1 MRGIIDD
8 ILNAF
13 RKNNNQVVQ
22 LLLIGV
28 FLFFMK
34 LFLLFASNLFPN
46 PDVYQTFIQ
55 QNLILS
61 TNFKVILT
69 HPWTFITFPF
79 TNSGFLDLL
88 FNSLA
93 IFWFG
98 NLLTDFLGG
107 RKTFIVY
114 FLGAIF
120 SSFFYFL
127 VYFLMSSISK
137 NVVMPSYLFGSNTG
151 VYAIL
156 FASVAL
162 LPDYELSFFRIF
174 IKLKYLALAFL
185 LISFLNPNSGV
196 LNLGGAIFGYLHVKF
211 LRTGWNILS
220 PFEQALDWMIKLG
233 KPKNKMPFKSFSKTP
248 VGDFQRKQHLVEA
261 GYGPNQEEI
270 DYLLD
275 KISNN
280 GYESLSKDEKHRLFI
295 ASQKKD

>member
-13 RKNNNQVVQ
+13 RKNNNQVIQ
-22 LLLIGV
+22 LILIGV
-28 FLFFMK
+28 FLFFIK
-34 LFLLFASNLFPN
+34 LFLQFASNLFSN
-46 PDVYQTFIQ
+46 PAVYQNFIQ
-55 QNLILS
+55 QNLVLS
-61 TNFKVILT
+61 TNLKTLLT

-114 FLGAIF
+114 FLGGIF

-127 VYFLMSSISK
+127 VYFSLASISK
-137 NVVMPSYLFGSNTG
+137 NVVMPSYLFGSSSG

-156 FASVAL
+156 FAAVAL

-185 LISFLNPNSGV
+185 LISFLNPNTGV

-211 LRTGWNILS
+211 LRTGWNIIS
-220 PFEQALDWMIKLG
+220 PFEQAVDWFIKLG
-233 KPKNKMPFKSFSKTP
+233 KPKSKMPFKSFSKTP
-248 VGDFQRKQHLVEA
+248 VGDFQRKQQLVEA
-261 GYGPNQEEI
+261 GYSPNQEEI